1 MLQPLSPIQPQ
12 TNRMLSRRNQFTE
25 EFPRMTSVPILQPG
39 TLFVV
44 ATPIGNLADLSERA
58 RQVLAAVDL
67 IACEDTRHTQ
77 KLLQHLGLKKPLL
90 SVHDHNE
97 RDRIDQVAEQLQNG
111 RTMALVSD
119 AGTPLISDPGY
130 PLVQA
135 LREKQLRVTPV
146 PGVSA
151 LITALSAAGLP
162 TDRFAFEGFLPHK
175 SGAKKE
181 RLEGLQQDT
190 ATLVFYESKH
200 RILDTLQLMAEIFG
214 EQREACVA
222 RELTKTF
229 ESFYHGT
236 LPQIIEQLNANSDQQ
251 KGEFVVMVSG
261 NKDPKSA
268 AAVNSDKLFRLLL
281 AELPPKKAAAILAEV
296 SGENKKAL
304 YQKALEIQG
313 KT

>member
-1 MLQPLSPIQPQ
+1 MANDQARNAGDLSWPDLLI
-12 TNRMLSRRNQFTE
+12 E
-25 EFPRMTSVPILQPG
+25 EFPRMTSVPLLQPG

-97 RDRIDQVAEQLQNG
+97 RDRIEQVAEHLNGG

-130 PLVQA
+130 PLVQG
-135 LREKQLRVTPV
+135 LRQKGLKVTPI

-151 LITALSAAGLP
+151 VITALSAAGLP
-162 TDRFAFEGFLPHK
+162 TDRFTFEGFLPHK

-181 RLEGLQQDT
+181 RLEGLAQQT
-190 ATLVFYESKH
+190 ATQVFYESKH
-200 RILDTLQLMAEIFG
+200 RILDTLAVMAEVFG
-214 EQREACVA
+214 EEREACVA

-236 LPQIIEQLNANSDQQ
+236 FPDILQQLQVDADQQ
-251 KGEFVVMVSG
+251 KGEFVVMVAG
-261 NKDPKSA
+261 NKNPQSDS
-268 AAVNSDKLFRLLL
+268 AVNLDKLFRLLL
-281 AELPPKKAAAILAEV
+281 AELPPKKAAAIVADI